1 MTVIKILLASIL
13 IYSGFLMGCKWQ
25 ERESEKE
32 LADFWGRYYNIEKE
46 GSFHERYRESEQI
59 L

>member
-1 MTVIKILLASIL
+1 MYL
-13 IYSGFLMGCKWQ
+13 GFLMGCKWQ

-32 LADFWGRYYNIEKE
+32 LADFWGRYYNIESQGNYWELKTKQE
-46 GSFHERYRESEQI
+46 G